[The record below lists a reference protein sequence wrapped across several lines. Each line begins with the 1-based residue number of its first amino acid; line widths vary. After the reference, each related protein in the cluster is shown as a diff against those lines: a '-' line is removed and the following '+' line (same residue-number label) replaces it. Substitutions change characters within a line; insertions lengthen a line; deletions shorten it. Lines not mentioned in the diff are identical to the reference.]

1 MGKEEVKTFSGD
13 TAVYKSDP
21 ENATRAIDDKHF
33 HRSNR
38 IKKKKT
44 FSAPHRKAKRD
55 RQE

>member
-21 ENATRAIDDKHF
+21 ENATGATDDKHF

-38 IKKKKT
+38 IKKKT
-44 FSAPHRKAKRD
+44 FSTPHRKAKRD